1 VQPRFSVVVPVRD
14 RAESVGRVVTG
25 VLTQTFSDT
34 EIVVVDDGSS
44 DATVAAARAAGDG
57 RVRVIQQEPGGV
69 ALATAAGLEAARG
82 RWAAVLDADTEVSAV
97 WLARMGRLVD
107 STGARFATCG
117 GEQRH
122 VDGSSTEISPRAGSS
137 DPLAGACLRSGAF
150 VTETRLLRTAAARFH
165 EEPPHADANPTAV
178 IGGEALRAVLDDDGV
193 VARTPERLVRWSD
206 HLMIPPMDGD
216 ELRLDWAFQALDVLA
231 RSPIPDA
238 GLLARYATIGGVA
251 AARLRRR
258 TESRMLFRVACLS
271 QPEVRK
277 HWGRLAVSYL
287 APISDRVW
295 NPLDDEVVDPAE
307 PVAGPVAEPDDEV
320 TVDLTDPAD
329 AETPR

>member
-1 VQPRFSVVVPVRD
+1 MQPRFSVVVPVRD

-44 DATVAAARAAGDG
+44 DATVAAARAAGDE
-57 RVRVIQQEPGGV
+57 RVRVIQHDGTGV
-69 ALATAAGLEAARG
+69 ALATAAGLDVARG

-122 VDGSSTEISPRAGSS
+122 VDGSTTEISPRAGSS

-150 VTETRLLRTAAARFH
+150 VTETRLLRTAAARFR
-165 EEPPHADANPTAV
+165 EVPPHADANPTAV
-178 IGGEALRAVLDDDGV
+178 IGGEALRSVLDADDV

-206 HLMIPPMDGD
+206 QLVAPPIDGD

-238 GLLARYATIGGVA
+238 DLLARYATIGGVA

-258 TESRMLFRVACLS
+258 SESRMLFRVACLS

-277 HWGRLAVSYL
+277 HWGRLVVSYL

-295 NPLDDEVVDPAE
+295 NPLDDELVDSQEPADATVDE
-307 PVAGPVAEPDDEV
+307 P
-320 TVDLTDPAD
+320 TVDLTEPAD
-329 AETPR
+329 TETYR